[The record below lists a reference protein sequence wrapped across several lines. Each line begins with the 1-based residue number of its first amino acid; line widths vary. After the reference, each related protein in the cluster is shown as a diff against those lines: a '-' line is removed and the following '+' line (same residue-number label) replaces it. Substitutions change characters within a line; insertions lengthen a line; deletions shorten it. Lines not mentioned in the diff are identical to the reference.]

1 MRSANS
7 LDQYNDDD
15 FFSGGPCPSCRLA
28 INKETGRLKF
38 VRCSKLV
45 IDFIKI
51 TKRIKNQNIGNF
63 FFFFILISQVV
74 YGRKRYLAL
83 PSEINASDSRRVI
96 ADHDNFHRPLEV
108 TGDWQNSL
116 SSYAFGSRD

>member
-1 MRSANS
+1 MLSDKMRSANS

-45 IDFIKI
+45 TDFIKNNE
-51 TKRIKNQNIGNF
+51 KIKSEYWKF
-63 FFFFILISQVV
+63 FFFFLYFDIAGGVWAETIL
-74 YGRKRYLAL
+74 GA
-83 PSEINASDSRRVI
+83 SE
-96 ADHDNFHRPLEV
+96 
-108 TGDWQNSL
+108 
-116 SSYAFGSRD
+116 